1 MHRSHTIDQHAVTS
15 IVPHIGHSLDDD
27 EDETLE
33 EQIEVLEQDLKKLKQ
48 RQQEKDAQ
56 DFSLMSS
63 SDHHRFEETQDDN
76 STEEKAEIT
85 QVQMVSAPPPSDEPP
100 VSVQND
106 TIPAPPSVSWYY
118 IVDNHIYVFWQLTS
132 SNILMTTIIMYFGLF

>member
-1 MHRSHTIDQHAVTS
+1 M
-15 IVPHIGHSLDDD
+15 PHISHSLDDD

-33 EQIEVLEQDLKKLKQ
+33 EQIEMLEQDLKMLKQ
-48 RQQEKDAQ
+48 RQKEKDAQ

-63 SDHHRFEETQDDN
+63 SDHHRFEETQDN
-76 STEEKAEIT
+76 IAEEKTEET

-100 VSVQND
+100 VSVQKD

-118 IVDNHIYVFWQLTS
+118 IVDNY
-132 SNILMTTIIMYFGLF
+132 MYFDK